1 MMIKKTI
8 FIWLSII
15 PLAILNAGLREK
27 VLTPLI
33 GTEYSLAIS
42 GITLI
47 IFIFIV
53 TFILLP
59 KLGKGKPKVYWQIGF
74 LWIMLTLI
82 FETSMGIFMGNTF
95 EQIVNAYDIT
105 NGNLWLLVVIFIGF
119 APRLVAHMKHYYTSK
134 ENDISF

>member
-1 MMIKKTI
+1 MIKKSI

-33 GTEYSLAIS
+33 GAEYSLPIS

-82 FETSMGIFMGNTF
+82 FETCMGVLMGKTF
-95 EQIVNAYDIT
+95 EQIINAYDIT

-119 APRLVAHMKHYYTSK
+119 APRLVAHIKHYYTSK
-134 ENDISF
+134 ENDISS